1 MPVARRCPPT
11 WVCARFGT
19 AKHIK
24 TLGPS
29 GALGVWRPSL
39 PAHLGGSLGTASREG
54 EKGRKIEQ
62 NGKVLNGSQVY
73 AVNRFNLI
81 GTWLSGLS
89 MDELNLN
96 VLAIM
101 AVPVSVV
108 PISSLNARLRG
119 PSIYLFSFSSRLS
132 IIEYA
137 SLFKSNLISL
147 AILGFSPRF
156 LV

>member
-1 MPVARRCPPT
+1 
-11 WVCARFGT
+11 
-19 AKHIK
+19 
-24 TLGPS
+24 
-29 GALGVWRPSL
+29 
-39 PAHLGGSLGTASREG
+39 
-54 EKGRKIEQ
+54 
-62 NGKVLNGSQVY
+62 
-73 AVNRFNLI
+73 
-81 GTWLSGLS
+81 

>member
-1 MPVARRCPPT
+1 M
-11 WVCARFGT
+11 
-19 AKHIK
+19 
-24 TLGPS
+24 
-29 GALGVWRPSL
+29 
-39 PAHLGGSLGTASREG
+39 GGSLGTASREG

-119 PSIYLFSFSSRLS
+119 PSIYLISF
-132 IIEYA
+132 
-137 SLFKSNLISL
+137 
-147 AILGFSPRF
+147 F
-156 LV
+156 L